1 MLWLPITLISAVTF
15 AAMDTVCK
23 GVSHRTGV
31 MLLTGARVWG
41 TVPFLLLLIPF
52 IVIPSLS
59 REFFVVIGV
68 LICLDILAL
77 VLYVWAIQNSPLS
90 ATLPFLA
97 LTPLFN
103 ILTGYILLGETV
115 SLVGVAGI
123 VLVACGAYAINLH
136 TIGEGIFAPILAI
149 GKERGSLI
157 MIFLAAVFSITSVL
171 AKKAILLSSTLFF
184 TVSYFSL
191 LSLALI
197 PVVLIIGPGARETG
211 RRIVADWKGLL
222 LIGFFALISYLA
234 HFFAVMMVEVAYMI
248 AVKRTMPLF
257 GIMFGK
263 IFFDEPYFRQR
274 MAAGALMV
282 LGVCIIAL
290 AS

>member
-1 MLWLPITLISAVTF
+1 MLWLPITLLSAVTF

-52 IVIPSLS
+52 IGIPSLS
-59 REFFVVIGV
+59 MEFFTVIAA
-68 LICLDILAL
+68 LIPLDIVALILYILA
-77 VLYVWAIQNSPLS
+77 IRSSPLS

-103 ILTGYILLGETV
+103 ILTAFIILGETV

-123 VLVACGAYAINLH
+123 VLVAAGAYSLNLH
-136 TIGEGIFAPILAI
+136 TLGEGILGPIRAI
-149 GKERGSLI
+149 GRERGSII
-157 MIFLAAVFSITSVL
+157 MIVLAAIFSVTSVL
-171 AKKAILLSSTLFF
+171 AKKGVMLSSPLFF
-184 TVSYFSL
+184 SVVYL
-191 LSLALI
+191 IVLSLALI
-197 PVVLIIGPGARETG
+197 PVVLVMGPGARETG
-211 RRIVADWKGLL
+211 RRIVADWKALAVIGL
-222 LIGFFALISYLA
+222 FALISYLS
-234 HFFAVMMVEVAYMI
+234 HFIAVTMVEVAYMI

-257 GIMFGK
+257 GIIFGK
-263 IFFDEPYFRQR
+263 IFFDEPHFRQR

-282 LGVCIIAL
+282 AGVCVIAF
-290 AS
+290 A

>member
-1 MLWLPITLISAVTF
+1 MLWLPITLISAVFF

-41 TVPFLLLLIPF
+41 TVPFLLLLLPF
-52 IVIPSLS
+52 IAIPPLS
-59 REFFVVIGV
+59 REFFVTVAA
-68 LICLDILAL
+68 LIPLDILAL
-77 VLYVWAIQNSPLS
+77 VLYVTAIQKSPLS

-136 TIGEGIFAPILAI
+136 TIGEGIFAPIRAI
-149 GKERGSLI
+149 GKERGSII
-157 MIFLAAVFSITSVL
+157 MIFLAMLFSVTSVL
-171 AKKAILLSSTLFF
+171 AKKAVVLSSPFF
-184 TVSYFSL
+184 FSIVYL
-191 LSLALI
+191 VALSLALT
-197 PVVLIIGPGARETG
+197 PVVLVMGPGARETG
-211 RRIVADWKGLL
+211 RRIAADWKWLS
-222 LIGFFALISYLA
+222 LIGLFALISYLA
-234 HFFAVMMVEVAYMI
+234 HFYAVTMVEVAYMI

-257 GIMFGK
+257 GIIFGK

-282 LGVCIIAL
+282 AGVLVIAF
-290 AS
+290 A